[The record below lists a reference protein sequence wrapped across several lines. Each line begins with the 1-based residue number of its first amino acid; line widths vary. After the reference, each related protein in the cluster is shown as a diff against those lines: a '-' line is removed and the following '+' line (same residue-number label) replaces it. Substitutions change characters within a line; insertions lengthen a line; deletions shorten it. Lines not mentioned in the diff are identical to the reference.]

1 MQFPFENRP
10 AAARRLA
17 ESLRDYAGRTDVLV
31 LGLPR
36 GGVGVGYEVAE
47 VLAAPLDVLVV
58 RKLGLPGQEELAIGA
73 IATGG
78 ARILNRQ
85 LIEEL
90 NVGDEVIDAVIE
102 REQQE
107 LRRRELLYRG
117 DQPAAG
123 LAGRCLVFV
132 DDGLATG
139 ATMLAAASAARQ
151 QDPARVVV
159 AVPVAPVEAVDAL
172 RHNVDQV
179 VCLASPQPFGAV
191 SRWYRHFPQTTD
203 DEVRRLLSRARDRR
217 SPPAAE

>member
-1 MQFPFENRP
+1 MQLPFENRF

-17 ESLRDYAGRTDVLV
+17 EALRDYAGRADVLV

-36 GGVGVGYEVAE
+36 GGVEIGYKVAE

-78 ARILNRQ
+78 ARILNHQ

-107 LRRRELLYRG
+107 LRRREQLYRG

-123 LAGRCLVFV
+123 LAGRCLVLV

-179 VCLASPQPFGAV
+179 ACLASPQPFGAV
-191 SRWYRHFPQTTD
+191 SRWYRDFPQTTD
-203 DEVRRLLSRARDRR
+203 DEVRRLLARARDRR
-217 SPPAAE
+217 SLPAVE